1 MKPAI
6 TRRDVFLGGAS
17 LAALAAGFPRG
28 AIAQDAVTADQFIA
42 LSARLTETA
51 ASSLDTTMAG
61 KLLEGFIESGRGPGL
76 TLLATDT
83 QVDTGTVAND
93 VVAAWYSGVVDTG
106 SGPAVAGFTEAL
118 MWNALDFTKPF
129 AYCGGETGYWAEP
142 PQS

>member
-1 MKPAI
+1 MKPTI

-17 LAALAAGFPRG
+17 LAALAAGFPHG

-42 LSARLTETA
+42 LSARLTGTDA
-51 ASSLDTTMAG
+51 ANLDTTMAA
-61 KLLEGFIESGRGPGL
+61 KLLQAMLATGRGPGL

-83 QVDTGTVAND
+83 QVDTGSVAND
-93 VVAAWYSGVVDTG
+93 VVAAWYSGIVDTG
-106 SGPAVAGFTEAL
+106 KGPAVAGFTEAL

-129 AYCGGETGYWAEP
+129 AYCGGETGYWADP